1 MNLLN
6 IKFQFIKQISG
17 NSKIKSGFGVQFLNR
32 RTANNVSLKI
42 LCYND
47 MLFGIARINSLE
59 ESNYS
64 IF

>member
-1 MNLLN
+1 MN

-32 RTANNVSLKI
+32 GTGKKVMFEI

-47 MLFGIARINSLE
+47 RLFKIEGINV
-59 ESNYS
+59 
-64 IF
+64 